1 MGHLGGNGNLSNNLA
16 YYGGINRCPK
26 IGCPSLHLMT
36 GHSLDIAIDSSRT
49 ANSTVLL
56 YDCSLSISPAY

>member
-26 IGCPSLHLMT
+26 IGCPSLHLRT
-36 GHSLDIAIDSSRT
+36 GHSLDIAINSLRT
-49 ANSTVLL
+49 ANSTVQLH
-56 YDCSLSISPAY
+56 DSSLSSSPA